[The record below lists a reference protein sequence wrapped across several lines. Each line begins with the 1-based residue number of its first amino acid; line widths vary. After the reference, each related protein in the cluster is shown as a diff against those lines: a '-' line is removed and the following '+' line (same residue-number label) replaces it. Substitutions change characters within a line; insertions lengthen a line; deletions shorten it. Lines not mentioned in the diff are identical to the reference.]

1 MMRYLFETVVA
12 FGVAIFAMS
21 TAIYAQDNPY
31 REDGWAKLP
40 DGRKLGQTSAIGID
54 SGGNVWLFERCG
66 ANSCVG
72 SNVAPI
78 IKFDSSGKY
87 VTSFGTGLF
96 VFPHGMHVDKD
107 GNVWVADGDGKD
119 GRNNPGVK
127 RGIRI
132 GNVNDGKV
140 KTLIPGLGANADTQ
154 SVAEGVAVDAM
165 GNVYGAESNSMIIR
179 KFVKK

>member
-1 MMRYLFETVVA
+1 MYIDRN
-12 FGVAIFAMS
+12 
-21 TAIYAQDNPY
+21 DNLY
-31 REDGWAKLP
+31 
-40 DGRKLGQTSAIGID
+40 
-54 SGGNVWLFERCG
+54 
-66 ANSCVG
+66 
-72 SNVAPI
+72 
-78 IKFDSSGKY
+78 
-87 VTSFGTGLF
+87 
-96 VFPHGMHVDKD
+96 
-107 GNVWVADGDGKD
+107 VADNQSD

-165 GNVYGAESNSMIIR
+165 GNVYGAETNAMIIR